1 MLFCD
6 TVIAV
11 FIQIILQF
19 GDQQKKRYNLI
30 QFMDIKLGSQ
40 IVTYFICDETTD
52 NKMQL
57 SLRCDKSVIGT
68 TFQMI
73 SVNPL
78 KSCVVA
84 FHNIKR
90 FFVARD
96 QKSKWRQYRNELAK
110 IRHHLL
116 VPLRTL
122 THIAHILGVVNF
134 VNPSIHLNHF
144 RLIGVCECDLIQFF
158 YWLRVGILRRRK
170 KLTYHMLHNGKSN
183 AITLNIWCWINV
195 I

>member
-57 SLRCDKSVIGT
+57 SLKCGKSVIGT

-73 SVNPL
+73 SANPL

-96 QKSKWRQYRNELAK
+96 QKSKRRQYRNELAK

-116 VPLRTL
+116 VPLRTHTL
-122 THIAHILGVVNF
+122 HTYLVLLILSIH
-134 VNPSIHLNHF
+134 PSI
-144 RLIGVCECDLIQFF
+144 
-158 YWLRVGILRRRK
+158 
-170 KLTYHMLHNGKSN
+170 
-183 AITLNIWCWINV
+183 
-195 I
+195 